1 MFLNLPTQA
10 LPVIDPIH
18 TDKCGIEKGCY
29 RVPEGCWEPY
39 CDYIATWRPL
49 SRVGV
54 EYMIEMSARVD
65 GITDRHVSL
74 ALSDDIRWVGLQ
86 SFPLFHQFCPDFW
99 AEKILF
105 KFMIFCSVVK
115 LLNTGSYYTYFM
127 FLLHLL
133 WKSYQI
139 ASLWL

>member
-1 MFLNLPTQA
+1 MIHKETTLHNLVHAPLTVCIRHSWTVMQWLSTVWFLRFSWCVVCYLFDFAASQA
-10 LPVIDPIH
+10 LPIIDPIH

-54 EYMIEMSARVD
+54 EYMIEMSARVN

-74 ALSDDIRWVGLQ
+74 ALSDDTRWVR
-86 SFPLFHQFCPDFW
+86 
-99 AEKILF
+99 
-105 KFMIFCSVVK
+105 
-115 LLNTGSYYTYFM
+115 LLYMY
-127 FLLHLL
+127 
-133 WKSYQI
+133 
-139 ASLWL
+139 